1 MILKLHHNFSGYEI
15 ELTINEFTQEG
26 VYYKFSIP
34 FPSDAPYGEYNYVLI
49 PDDADSSTSQ
59 PIIASGILNYSQYAP
74 VNYVVSDKTVFTIYE
89 N

>member
-15 ELTINEFTQEG
+15 ELKIDTFTQEG
-26 VYYKFSIP
+26 VYYKFTIP
-34 FPSDAPYGEYNYVLI
+34 FPSDAPYGEYNYSLI
-49 PDDADSSTSQ
+49 PDDDSTSQ

-74 VNYVVSDKTVFTIYE
+74 VNYVVSDKTVFTIYQ